1 MLESLFSMIM
11 EALASAAGAA
21 IIKILGLENLFE
33 LVAALAGLAFIVI
46 GFTIFWLG
54 Y

>member
-1 MLESLFSMIM
+1 MLESLLSMIM
-11 EALASAAGAA
+11 EALVSAAGAA
-21 IIKILGLENLFE
+21 IIKIFGLENLVE
-33 LVAALAGLAFIVI
+33 LVTALAGLAFIVI